1 MIPVVADSASVQA
14 RNGDNQLALH
24 PMAKP
29 AQLVTR
35 VLLDC
40 PRSGDLLLDCFLG
53 SGTPLL
59 NLTGHDGSAL
69 LTANFSEIEAGKED
83 GDERQFE
90 QEAKGHLPENHRR
103 TLAFEK
109 ASRAIRTAGQKVR
122 SRYRSRTKIAID
134 RQLRSRRHG
143 RRQTQTHA
151 EGRIPLPAIVFT
163 ASIGSQCE
171 SLVRSGWKPNRTVV

>member
-83 GDERQFE
+83 GDERQS
-90 QEAKGHLPENHRR
+90 KGSFTREPPKDTRFRKGKSGNPNGRPKGQIPIPIPDENCN
-103 TLAFEK
+103 
-109 ASRAIRTAGQKVR
+109 R
-122 SRYRSRTKIAID
+122 STIKKSSSWSAANANAC
-134 RQLRSRRHG
+134 
-143 RRQTQTHA
+143 RRQNRKSS
-151 EGRIPLPAIVFT
+151 E
-163 ASIGSQCE
+163 IGLE
-171 SLVRSGWKPNRTVV
+171 A

>member
-14 RNGDNQLALH
+14 RNGNNQLALH
-24 PMAKP
+24 PTAKP
-29 AQLVTR
+29 AQLVTGAM
-35 VLLDC
+35 LDC
-40 PRSGDLLLDCFLG
+40 PRRGDLLLDCFLG

-83 GDERQFE
+83 ADERQFE

-122 SRYRSRTKIAID
+122 SRYRTKIAID

-143 RRQTQTHA
+143 RRQTQAHA

-163 ASIGSQCE
+163 ASIGSRCE
-171 SLVRSGWKPNRTVV
+171 SLERSGGKPNRTIV